1 MLKGGVPLGGSSSSS
16 SSSSSAGNLNFG
28 VTPGPIDLNNLAKV
42 DPEKLNAQIAVD
54 QYNDYQNRYVPVENE
69 FIKLV
74 SDPAVFGADIERSGQ
89 RAETGFGVAEGIQQ
103 REFSRQ
109 GITLNSEEL
118 RALERINKFGKSTAV
133 GTALNT
139 ARRGFSDLR
148 LEGLNTI
155 ADFGRQ
161 GAAEAAGIAGGLAQD
176 QAQRAAVNAQNRA
189 QNQSNFLG
197 TLTTAATFAAFMG
210 I

>member
-1 MLKGGVPLGGSSSSS
+1 MPSCGKGILCPTGGSSSSGS
-16 SSSSSAGNLNFG
+16 NQPTSFG
-28 VTPGPIDLNNLAKV
+28 VGPGPIDLKNLSKV
-42 DPEKLNAQIAVD
+42 NPEKLNAEIAVN

-69 FIKLV
+69 FIGLV
-74 SDPAVFGADIERSGQ
+74 SDPKVFGADIERAGQ

-109 GITLNSEEL
+109 GITLSTEEM

-139 ARRGFSDLR
+139 ARRGFADLR
-148 LEGLNTI
+148 LQGLNTI

-161 GAAEAAGIAGGLAQD
+161 GAAEAAGISGGLAQD
-176 QAQRAAVNAQNRA
+176 QAQRASINAQNRA
-189 QNQSNFLG
+189 QGQSNFLG
-197 TLTTAATFAAFMG
+197 TLGTVATFAAFMA